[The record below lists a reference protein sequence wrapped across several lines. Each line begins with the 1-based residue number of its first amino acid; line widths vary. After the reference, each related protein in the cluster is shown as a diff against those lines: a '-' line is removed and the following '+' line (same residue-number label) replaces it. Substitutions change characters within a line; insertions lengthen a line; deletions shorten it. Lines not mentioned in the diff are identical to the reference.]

1 MRYEYWEPLY
11 HEICEYFS
19 FDPAE
24 DERAAHVAA
33 DLSSA
38 DATSVLVNLIAGHP
52 VTVCGNAPCLKGQ
65 VLADKLIGM
74 VIAADAAASVLLSC
88 GVRPAVIVTDLDG
101 IDEYAI
107 DLNNNGTIL
116 VVHAHGDNIP
126 RIKTWVPK
134 FSGPLILTTQGRPF
148 QNIHNFGGFSDGDR
162 AVYMARDCGASE
174 IHLLGFDCDDQ
185 SVTPVKK
192 GKLIW
197 ARRLL
202 SEIGYDC

>member
-1 MRYEYWEPLY
+1 MRYEEWEPLY

-24 DERAAHVAA
+24 DERAAEIAA
-33 DLSSA
+33 KLSSV
-38 DATSVLVNLIAGHP
+38 DSTVDVVNLISGKP
-52 VTVCGNAPCLKGQ
+52 VTVCGNAPCLKNQ
-65 VLADKLIGM
+65 VLSGGVSGV
-74 VIAADAAASVLLSC
+74 VIAADAAAGVLLAC
-88 GVRPAVIVTDLDG
+88 GIRPDVIVTDLDG
-101 IDEYAI
+101 IDEYAC
-107 DLNNNGTIL
+107 DLNQSGTIM

-126 RIKTWVPK
+126 RVQAWVPR
-134 FSGPLILTTQGRPF
+134 FSGLLILTTQGRPF
-148 QNIHNFGGFSDGDR
+148 QNVHNFGGFSDGDR
-162 AVYMARDCGASE
+162 AVFMAQECGASS

-185 SVTPVKK
+185 TVTPVKK